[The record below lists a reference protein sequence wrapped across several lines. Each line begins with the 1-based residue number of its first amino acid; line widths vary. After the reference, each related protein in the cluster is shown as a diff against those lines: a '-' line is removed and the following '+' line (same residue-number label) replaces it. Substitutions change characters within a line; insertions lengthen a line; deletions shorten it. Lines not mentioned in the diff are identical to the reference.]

1 MHTFTHMNRIYLD
14 LEDCETKKSPKI
26 QISSQNGGQYFTR
39 KKSSFPDICEKSK
52 FFIYD
57 RHGDTALLGFM
68 LHPS

>member
-1 MHTFTHMNRIYLD
+1 MNRIYLD

-39 KKSSFPDICEKSK
+39 KKVLSRIYVKK
-52 FFIYD
+52 KQVFIYD

>member
-1 MHTFTHMNRIYLD
+1 MNRIYLD

-39 KKSSFPDICEKSK
+39 KKVLSRIYVKKAS